1 MKLHGHSG
9 ISPEAKTSELKKN
22 RVFNAKYFQKAKL
35 YSDSSK
41 I

>member
-1 MKLHGHSG
+1 MKMPGHSG
-9 ISPEAKTSELKKN
+9 ISPEANISEKN
-22 RVFNAKYFQKAKL
+22 RVFNAKYFQKAKP